1 MATEST
7 NDTREYSKVVLTL
20 ENVLIPNENLSQ
32 TPSQIDGLDSETE
45 IDLRILGCELVQT
58 SGILL
63 KLPQARKTEFLYINI
78 YYIIIRNINVTDL
91 FATYL

>member
-1 MATEST
+1 MATENT

-20 ENVLIPNENLSQ
+20 ENVLIPNEKLLQ

-63 KLPQARKTEFLYINI
+63 KLPQARRTNFK
-78 YYIIIRNINVTDL
+78 
-91 FATYL
+91 

>member
-1 MATEST
+1 MATENT

-20 ENVLIPNENLSQ
+20 ENVLIPNEKLLQ

-63 KLPQARKTEFLYINI
+63 KLPQARRMNFK
-78 YYIIIRNINVTDL
+78 
-91 FATYL
+91 